1 MKKNVTLLLLILFTS
16 LSFSQKKKVAVVS
29 FYTDKTIDFTDLGI
43 GNEEL
48 ITSIAN
54 LRDNPDFNL
63 TPILEKFHKEFFN
76 EYSKKFPFE
85 LLPEEEVLTNAAYI
99 KFQPKWDKSEEELTR
114 YIVYDGYK
122 YIYEGFLGKKNE
134 EGMANI
140 FKENADGVLFVEIH
154 FSLVKGF
161 GIGGTASIKMKAYCR
176 MALYNKD
183 GKKVF
188 AINESAKSKKTA
200 VMVGGI
206 PAMSPKK
213 ILPMCESALDRLMK
227 HLDKRLKKIAKK
239 ADKKL

>member
-1 MKKNVTLLLLILFTS
+1 MKKNVLLLLLILFTS
-16 LSFSQKKKVAVVS
+16 LSFSQEKKVAVVS
-29 FYTDKTIDFTDLGI
+29 FYTDKTIDFSDLGI

-48 ITSIAN
+48 IVAVADLTN
-54 LRDNPDFNL
+54 NPDFNL

-76 EYSKKFPFE
+76 EYSKKLPFK
-85 LLPEEEVLTNAAYI
+85 LLPEEEVLTNEEYI
-99 KFQPKWDKSEEELTR
+99 KFQPKWDKSEQELRR

-161 GIGGTASIKMKAYCR
+161 GIGGTATIKMKANCR

-188 AINESAKSKKTA
+188 AINKSAKSKKTA

-213 ILPMCESALDRLMK
+213 ILPMCESAMERLMK
-227 HLDKRLKKIAKK
+227 HLDKKIKKITKKAAKK
-239 ADKKL
+239 L